1 MPISKL
7 SFSII
12 FFEKST
18 GRRNYDLIHKVK
30 EKIIMMCSLDDNI
43 GSPNSG
49 RTRGITLAS
58 SRNTDG
64 SD

>member
-1 MPISKL
+1 MPVSKL

-30 EKIIMMCSLDDNI
+30 EKIEDNNDVT
-43 GSPNSG
+43 PE
-49 RTRGITLAS
+49 T
-58 SRNTDG
+58 
-64 SD
+64 